1 FPRWD
6 PYFKQTVIADW
17 IPLFADGRYLGT
29 FIQYLSLSNLSN
41 SLIRGREDLPGVPFV
56 LIAGNRV
63 MAHPRLREWTDSTA
77 SALVNGADIA
87 RTPILLPTINDIGEH
102 VLANI
107 RISES
112 IDICNENNQRPA
124 TINIRLS

>member
-1 FPRWD
+1 MG

-17 IPLFADGRYLGT
+17 IPLFADGRYVGT

-41 SLIRGREDLPGVPFV
+41 SLIRGREDLPGVPFI

-63 MAHPRLREWTDSTA
+63 MAHPRLREWGDSAA

-87 RTPILLPTINDIGEH
+87 RSPIPLPTINDIGDP

-107 RISES
+107 GKSES
-112 IDICNENNQRPA
+112 IDIGDESKSALKPKPSPVRP
-124 TINIRLS
+124 